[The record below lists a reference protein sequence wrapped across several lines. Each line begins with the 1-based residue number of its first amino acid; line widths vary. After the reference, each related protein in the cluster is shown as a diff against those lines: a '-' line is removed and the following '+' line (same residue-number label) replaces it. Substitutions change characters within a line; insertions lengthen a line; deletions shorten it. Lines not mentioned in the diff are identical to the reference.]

1 MHLNVA
7 KSELI
12 SDKVPS
18 STIPWDQIILVK
30 PDVETMLGVPPPL
43 FDDKKLHTT
52 YWNCDEFKRVSEH
65 VQPST

>member
-1 MHLNVA
+1 MHLNIA

-30 PDVETMLGVPPPL
+30 PDVKTMLGVPPL

-52 YWNCDEFKRVSEH
+52 Y
-65 VQPST
+65 